1 MFSDNDLFN
10 YENKTLN
17 KRFKTPV
24 YNDPRNNVIKSTV
37 RGNLT
42 INYWENMNNPHTSN
56 NDYITCSSSGKI
68 VDSQNFYVEP
78 PDYKLAFLK
87 HYATKTIE
95 EYCLKIK
102 RGRSDTKLL
111 LNNETLLDKFQYFFF
126 KNNKTKEK
134 VLYFN
139 NIFNVNF
146 K

>member
-24 YNDPRNNVIKSTV
+24 YNDTRNNVIKSTV
-37 RGNLT
+37 RGNLK
-42 INYWENMNNPHTSN
+42 INYWENMNNPHTPN
-56 NDYITCSSSGKI
+56 NDYIACSSSGKI
-68 VDSQNFYVEP
+68 VDSKNFFVNP
-78 PDYKLAFLK
+78 PDYKFALLK

-102 RGRSDTKLL
+102 RGRADTKLL
-111 LNNETLLDKFQYFFF
+111 LNNKTLLDKFDYFFF
-126 KNNKTKEK
+126 RNNKTKEK